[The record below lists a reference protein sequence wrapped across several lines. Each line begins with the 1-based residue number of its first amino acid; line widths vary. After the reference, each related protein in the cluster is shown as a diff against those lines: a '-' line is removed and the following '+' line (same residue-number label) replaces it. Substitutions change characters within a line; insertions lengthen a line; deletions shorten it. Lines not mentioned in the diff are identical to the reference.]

1 MSQNDDS
8 LTRFILD
15 GADVRGA
22 LVKLTRTWQAIESR
36 ADYPAPVAGYLA
48 QCAAA
53 SALFIASIK
62 IDGRL
67 SIQMRGDGPIRTL
80 FTECTTAGTLRGLA
94 HFDAPVPDD
103 MALGDFGS
111 EAIMAI
117 TIERDTA
124 PEREPQ
130 RYQGLVGFQ
139 ADTLSEAFEQYFE
152 QSEQLPTRIVLF
164 ADAKQAVG
172 LLIQQLPERQNGKP
186 DDWNRIQMLFD
197 TVSADELFSLEPDEL
212 LFRLFHEESVRVLD
226 SLALSFACSCS
237 RERVENALISLGEDE
252 MAESLEENGDIT
264 VHCDFCGQ
272 AYYFSKDQG
281 LSLFWPKSSVT
292 GSPSLH

>member
-8 LTRFILD
+8 LTRFMLD
-15 GADVRGA
+15 GANVRGA

-36 ADYPAPVAGYLA
+36 ADYPAPVADYLA
-48 QCAAA
+48 QCTAA

-80 FTECTTAGTLRGLA
+80 FTECTTEGTLRGLA
-94 HFDAPVPDD
+94 HFDTPVPD
-103 MALGDFGS
+103 AITLADFGS

-117 TIERDTA
+117 TIERNTA

-139 ADTLSEAFEQYFE
+139 ADTLAGAFEQYFE

-164 ADAKQAVG
+164 ANGQQAVG
-172 LLIQQLPERQNGKP
+172 LLIQQLPEADGDT
-186 DDWNRIQMLFD
+186 DDWQRAQMLFD
-197 TVSADELFSLEPDEL
+197 TVSAGELFDLEPNEL

-252 MAESLEENGDIT
+252 MIESLEENGDIT

-281 LSLFWPKSSVT
+281 LSLFWPKSSVP

>member
-8 LTRFILD
+8 LTRFMLD
-15 GADVRGA
+15 GANVRGA

-36 ADYPAPVAGYLA
+36 ADYPAAVADYLA
-48 QCAAA
+48 QCTAA

-80 FTECTTAGTLRGLA
+80 FTECTTKGTLRGLA
-94 HFDAPVPDD
+94 HFDTPVPDGL
-103 MALGDFGS
+103 ALGDFGS
-111 EAIMAI
+111 DAIMAI

-130 RYQGLVGFQ
+130 RYQGLVDFQ
-139 ADTLSEAFEQYFE
+139 ADTLAEAFEQYFE

-164 ADAKQAVG
+164 ANGRQAVG
-172 LLIQQLPERQNGKP
+172 LLIQQLPEAHGDP
-186 DDWNRIQMLFD
+186 DDWQRAQMLFD
-197 TVSADELFSLEPDEL
+197 TVSAEELFGLEPNDL
-212 LFRLFHEESVRVLD
+212 LFRLFHEESPRVLD

-237 RERVENALISLGEDE
+237 RERVENALVSLGEQE
-252 MAESLEENGDIT
+252 MVESLEENGDIT

-272 AYYFSKDQG
+272 AYHFSKDQG
-281 LSLFWPKSSVT
+281 LSLFWPETSVP

>member
-186 DDWNRIQMLFD
+186 DDWNRSQMLFD

-281 LSLFWPKSSVT
+281 LSLFWPKSSVP

>member
-8 LTRFILD
+8 LTRFMLD
-15 GADVRGA
+15 GANVRGA

-36 ADYPAPVAGYLA
+36 ADYPAPVADYLA
-48 QCAAA
+48 QCTAA

-80 FTECTTAGTLRGLA
+80 FTECTTKGTLRGLA
-94 HFDAPVPDD
+94 HFATPVPD
-103 MALGDFGS
+103 ALTLGDFGGD
-111 EAIMAI
+111 AIMAI

-139 ADTLSEAFEQYFE
+139 ADTLAEAFEQYFE

-164 ADAKQAVG
+164 ASGQQAVG
-172 LLIQQLPERQNGKP
+172 LLIQQLPEAQGDP
-186 DDWNRIQMLFD
+186 DDWQRAQMLFD
-197 TVSADELFSLEPDEL
+197 TVSAEELFALEPNDL
-212 LFRLFHEESVRVLD
+212 LYRLFHEESPRVLD

-237 RERVENALISLGEDE
+237 RERVENALISLGEQE
-252 MAESLEENGDIT
+252 MVESLEENGDIT

-272 AYYFSKDQG
+272 AYHFSKDQG
-281 LSLFWPKSSVT
+281 LSLFWPETSVP

>member
-80 FTECTTAGTLRGLA
+80 FTECTTDGTLRGLA
-94 HFDAPVPDD
+94 HFDDA
-103 MALGDFGS
+103 GS
-111 EAIMAI
+111 
-117 TIERDTA
+117 
-124 PEREPQ
+124 
-130 RYQGLVGFQ
+130 G
-139 ADTLSEAFEQYFE
+139 
-152 QSEQLPTRIVLF
+152 
-164 ADAKQAVG
+164 
-172 LLIQQLPERQNGKP
+172 
-186 DDWNRIQMLFD
+186 
-197 TVSADELFSLEPDEL
+197 
-212 LFRLFHEESVRVLD
+212 
-226 SLALSFACSCS
+226 
-237 RERVENALISLGEDE
+237 
-252 MAESLEENGDIT
+252 
-264 VHCDFCGQ
+264 
-272 AYYFSKDQG
+272 
-281 LSLFWPKSSVT
+281 
-292 GSPSLH
+292 

>member
-8 LTRFILD
+8 LTRFMLD
-15 GADVRGA
+15 GANVRGA
-22 LVKLTRTWQAIESR
+22 LVKLTRTWQAIENR
-36 ADYPAPVAGYLA
+36 ADYPAPVADYLA
-48 QCAAA
+48 QCTAA

-80 FTECTTAGTLRGLA
+80 FTECTTEGTLRGLA
-94 HFDAPVPDD
+94 HFDTPVPDA
-103 MALGDFGS
+103 MSLADFGS

-117 TIERDTA
+117 TIERNTA

-139 ADTLSEAFEQYFE
+139 ADSLAGAFEQYFE

-164 ADAKQAVG
+164 ANGQQAVG
-172 LLIQQLPERQNGKP
+172 LLIQQLPEADGDT
-186 DDWNRIQMLFD
+186 DDWQRAQMLFD
-197 TVSADELFSLEPDEL
+197 TVSAGELFDLEPKEL

-252 MAESLEENGDIT
+252 MIESLEENGDIT

-281 LSLFWPKSSVT
+281 LSLFWPKSSVP

>member
-8 LTRFILD
+8 LTRFMLD
-15 GADVRGA
+15 GANVRGA

-36 ADYPAPVAGYLA
+36 ADYPAAVADYLA
-48 QCAAA
+48 QCTAA

-67 SIQMRGDGPIRTL
+67 SIQMRCDGPIRTL
-80 FTECTTAGTLRGLA
+80 FTECTTKGTLRGLA
-94 HFDAPVPDD
+94 HFDTPVPDGLT
-103 MALGDFGS
+103 LGDFGGD
-111 EAIMAI
+111 AIMAI

-139 ADTLSEAFEQYFE
+139 ADTLAEAFEQYFE

-164 ADAKQAVG
+164 ANGQQAVG
-172 LLIQQLPERQNGKP
+172 LLIQQLPEAQGDP
-186 DDWNRIQMLFD
+186 DDWQRAQMLFD
-197 TVSADELFSLEPDEL
+197 TVSAGELFDLEPNEL
-212 LFRLFHEESVRVLD
+212 LFRLFHEESPRVLD

-237 RERVENALISLGEDE
+237 RERVENALVSLGEQE
-252 MAESLEENGDIT
+252 MVESLEENGDIT

-272 AYYFSKDQG
+272 AYHFSKDQG
-281 LSLFWPKSSVT
+281 LSLFWPETSVP